1 MGYLAALTLDRGRM
15 AGLLATAGVAAGL
28 SVHAVIAAAG
38 LGALIA
44 GVPLIYEVLRW
55 TGVAY
60 ILFLAWEAWKPDD
73 KDHPDFTAGALGSLF
88 WRGFFSNVFN
98 PKSIMFFISVV
109 PGFLRRD
116 SGDPNFSIQ
125 FAQLGMTY
133 VMIATAVHAGIVM
146 LAGQL
151 RPWLTAGPL
160 KNSIRRILSVAL
172 VVVAAWLAWTTR
184 RI

>member
-1 MGYLAALTLDRGRM
+1 M

-28 SVHAVIAAAG
+28 SVHAVIAAAR

-73 KDHPDFTAGALGSLF
+73 KDHPDFTAGALSSLF

-133 VMIATAVHAGIVM
+133 PKKLDSTNTVRCTGGCRRMARLDDAPNMKGSGV
-146 LAGQL
+146 L
-151 RPWLTAGPL
+151 
-160 KNSIRRILSVAL
+160 SI
-172 VVVAAWLAWTTR
+172 
-184 RI
+184 